1 MAKCIQDR
9 RRVDL
14 PLSRPFFKLMCS
26 TAKHQTTP
34 PPDHVT
40 TQSEHPSPTHEE
52 REPPN
57 QLQRPDTNNI
67 NEEEN
72 ENSAVQ
78 SNQQRSSSSIG
89 NGNGTA
95 SAARVRNV
103 VGAGLK
109 EAELLVTAAQVE
121 ISKDGSS
128 KDVLTLEEIS
138 STAPTSGSAVP
149 WFTSILDNED
159 FAEVNPFRAKFLQQ
173 LDDLVQ
179 ERDSVMEDESL
190 DAGEREKRLAAITLP
205 GEQENIPGV
214 KIDDLWYVRK
224 S

>member
-1 MAKCIQDR
+1 
-9 RRVDL
+9 
-14 PLSRPFFKLMCS
+14 MCS

-34 PPDHVT
+34 PSDHVT
-40 TQSEHPSPTHEE
+40 TQSEGGEHPSPTHEE
-52 REPPN
+52 GEP
-57 QLQRPDTNNI
+57 QRPDTNNI

-109 EAELLVTAAQVE
+109 EAELLVTAAQAE

-138 STAPTSGSAVP
+138 STAPTSGSAEP
-149 WFTSILDNED
+149 WFTGILDNED

-205 GEQENIPGV
+205 GEQENIPGM
-214 KIDDLWYVRK
+214 KIDDLWYVK
-224 S
+224 KI